1 MCVGYSGWAPGQ
13 LQGEVDERSWHLAA
27 ADSGT
32 LLKQLLRQ
40 AAELPPPEAAAT
52 VAVTTTGLR
61 SEPSAAPAAATA
73 AAAEPEAAD
82 AAEDAAELDALAE
95 QYLDAERE
103 LAASA
108 ASAASAPSAA
118 SERQLQEL
126 LRSGSDTWSSLMASI
141 GREADVRQA
150 EGGLADRMLGEWVR
164 AHCAP
169 PCVHR
174 TPPLCVP

>member
-13 LQGEVDERSWHLAA
+13 LQSEVDERSWHLAA

-82 AAEDAAELDALAE
+82 PAADAAELDALAE

-126 LRSGSDTWSSLMASI
+126 LRPNPDPNRNPSL
-141 GREADVRQA
+141 
-150 EGGLADRMLGEWVR
+150 
-164 AHCAP
+164 
-169 PCVHR
+169 
-174 TPPLCVP
+174 TPTQP